1 MCGILG
7 SINLPFDEE
16 VLDLISHRGPD
27 DSGIVSLC
35 IGRHRLTLGHRRLA
49 ILDLSSAGH
58 QPMQTLCGKYSI
70 VYNGEIYN
78 YLDLRQGIK
87 GVELRGHSDT
97 ETILN
102 FIAQRGIDAA
112 QEFNGIFAFGLV
124 DAVKGRLFLV
134 RDPFGIKPLYYFKQ
148 GRSFIFSSE
157 IKPIL
162 KLVKDSID
170 PTNMAELL
178 RLRYTP
184 SPDTLFKNIKKVRPG
199 HIVELSLF
207 DEGLSCREYP
217 FLETPPARTDMSFE
231 EARDR
236 YGTLFEGAIR
246 KQLMSDVEVG
256 VLLSGGIDSA
266 LVAKFAQKHT
276 SYRMRAFTVGFT
288 DQDEADEIADAR
300 ETAFFIGMEHYETRI
315 SFEDFLATI
324 HKCITIVEEP
334 LATTS
339 IIPMF
344 YLSELVSQELKV
356 VLSGQGADE
365 SLGGY
370 GRYQGEL
377 YKEVIPPVLASFMKA
392 LAKIVGVRN
401 DQVLR
406 GLKSL
411 SEKNDL
417 DRFLSFYSVFDEDE
431 IRRLTGARDNRSSER
446 LRYFFDLLQCE
457 DLAKSVERMMSLDLR
472 MNLADDLLLYTDK
485 ITMHFSI
492 ECRVPMLD
500 LDLVRFI
507 ESLPYYYRI
516 KLWQGKI
523 IHKHFARR
531 VLPDS
536 IIKRKKKGFISPTR
550 TWFRRGAI
558 LREILLDP
566 TSRFSSFFDLREVD
580 KVIQGQENGFN
591 RERHIFLLI
600 GLYYWMAEY
609 L

>member
-7 SINLPFDEE
+7 TIDLPFDQGI
-16 VLDLISHRGPD
+16 LDLIRRRGPD
-27 DSGIVSLC
+27 DSGIIELEAS
-35 IGRHRLTLGHRRLA
+35 GHRLWLGHRRLS
-49 ILDLSSAGH
+49 IVDLSPAGH
-58 QPMQTLCGKYSI
+58 QPMQTPCGRYSI
-70 VYNGEIYN
+70 IYNGEIYN
-78 YLDLRQGIK
+78 HLELRERIEN
-87 GVELRGHSDT
+87 VDFRGHSDT
-97 ETILN
+97 ETILHN
-102 FIAQRGIDAA
+102 VAQHGI
-112 QEFNGIFAFGLV
+112 ETVKRFNGIFAFAFV
-124 DAVKGRLFLV
+124 DTKKDKLFLA
-134 RDPFGIKPLYYFKQ
+134 RDPFGIKPLYYCKQ
-148 GRSFIFSSE
+148 GCSFVFSSE

-162 KLVKDSID
+162 KLVQDSLE
-170 PTNMAELL
+170 PTNLAELL
-178 RLRYTP
+178 RLRYSP

-199 HIVELSLF
+199 HIIEVNLF
-207 DEGLSCREYP
+207 DQGLSYREYP
-217 FLETPPARTDMSFE
+217 FIETAPASNHMPFE
-231 EARDR
+231 EAQDR
-236 YGTLFEGAIR
+236 YGALFEEAVR

-288 DQDEADEIADAR
+288 EQDEADEIADAR
-300 ETAFFIGMEHYETRI
+300 ETASIIGLEHYKTRI
-315 SFEDFLATI
+315 SFEDFLATVR
-324 HKCITIVEEP
+324 KCITIVEEP

-344 YLSELVSQELKV
+344 YLSELVSRELKV

-377 YKEVIPPVLASFMKA
+377 YRKFIPPALASFMKP
-392 LAKIVGVRN
+392 LAKTFGVRN
-401 DQVLR
+401 EQVLR

-411 SEKNDL
+411 SEKNDF
-417 DRFLSFYSVFDEDE
+417 DRFLSSYSVFDEDE
-431 IRRLTGARDNRSSER
+431 IRRLTGVRDNRSSER
-446 LRYFFDLLQCE
+446 LLYFFDLLQCE

-485 ITMHFSI
+485 ITMHFSV

-516 KLWQGKI
+516 KLWRSKI
-523 IHKHFARR
+523 IHKRFAER

-536 IIKRKKKGFISPTR
+536 IIRRKKKGFLSPTR
-550 TWFRRGAI
+550 TWFRRGAL
-558 LREILLDP
+558 LREILLDS

-580 KVIQGQENGFN
+580 KVIKGQENGFN
-591 RERHIFLLI
+591 RERHIFLLL
-600 GLYYWMAEY
+600 GLYYWMEEY